1 LNKLKSKNNDAKP
14 GEKLADGTVE
24 QVLFNSFMSGLF
36 NLSATYAHTLHI
48 VVTSLSFQM
57 FRSYESQSVHSLDF
71 APMPPLTDA

>member
-36 NLSATYAHTLHI
+36 NLSATY
-48 VVTSLSFQM
+48 VTSLSFQM